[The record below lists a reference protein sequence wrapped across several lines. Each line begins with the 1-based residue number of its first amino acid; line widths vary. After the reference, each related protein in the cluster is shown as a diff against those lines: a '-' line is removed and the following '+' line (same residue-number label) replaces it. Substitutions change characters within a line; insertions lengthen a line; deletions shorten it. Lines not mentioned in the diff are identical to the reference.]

1 MHQRCVYVLLGDEPS
16 RMQLQIPAR
25 EHVACSLER
34 QKSRDV
40 FKPCKVC
47 CSSRP
52 KLPRKIRLP
61 KKKATL
67 MIAAPAIGNLHLCLT
82 LYGVHTS
89 GLAES
94 EATAVVLGKFGPCL
108 VQL

>member
-1 MHQRCVYVLLGDEPS
+1 
-16 RMQLQIPAR
+16 
-25 EHVACSLER
+25 
-34 QKSRDV
+34 
-40 FKPCKVC
+40 
-47 CSSRP
+47 
-52 KLPRKIRLP
+52 
-61 KKKATL
+61 

-94 EATAVVLGKFGPCL
+94 EATAVVLGKSGPCL